1 MRKRPVVVLAS
12 KKPGL
17 KSQCNLT
24 ITFKY
29 TSTQTGGRQCGQFLI
44 RAQICKNT
52 GGTRADF
59 LQKYECHT
67 GKNTSADSQIFNFL
81 KNGKTY
87 FFNNAITQANLL
99 FHSLFKNRKVNFQS
113 AKMIILWCL
122 LIPPLTY
129 APQLCWIRKRPEPS
143 QLFMFFLLNSSGS
156 HLDENVLFL

>member
-67 GKNTSADSQIFNFL
+67 GKNTSADSQIFNFSKMARIAFL
-81 KNGKTY
+81 K
-87 FFNNAITQANLL
+87 LL
-99 FHSLFKNRKVNFQS
+99 KFHKVG
-113 AKMIILWCL
+113 
-122 LIPPLTY
+122 PL
-129 APQLCWIRKRPEPS
+129 
-143 QLFMFFLLNSSGS
+143 
-156 HLDENVLFL
+156 